1 MLSKV
6 TEIIKMNTEKKGNF
20 RENSLNLVLLLLKI
34 FPDFLQLDEAVS
46 VKKSHHRRTQK
57 NGEKLRST
65 KMDIKKYTKNIEI
78 VAIFFPNCINIFTKH
93 KKCKI

>member
-1 MLSKV
+1 VLSKV
-6 TEIIKMNTEKKGNF
+6 TEIIKMNRKKGKF
-20 RENSLNLVLLLLKI
+20 QRKFFQFSIAPVKI

-65 KMDIKKYTKNIEI
+65 KMVTKKYTKIKEI